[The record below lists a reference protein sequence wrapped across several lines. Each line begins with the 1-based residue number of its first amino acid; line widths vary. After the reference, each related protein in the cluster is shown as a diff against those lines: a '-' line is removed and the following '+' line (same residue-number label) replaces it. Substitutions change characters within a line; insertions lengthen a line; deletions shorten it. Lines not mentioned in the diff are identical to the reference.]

1 MLKFDRKQQKSVKQ
15 LSFNKKKKKVTERT
29 LMWAQLKGQGSYPVS
44 TEALRPDTADSTLPE
59 DDFGTHC
66 IVYAPRCLED
76 VQVVKQP

>member
-1 MLKFDRKQQKSVKQ
+1 
-15 LSFNKKKKKVTERT
+15 
-29 LMWAQLKGQGSYPVS
+29 MWAQLKGQGSYPVS

-59 DDFGTHC
+59 DDSGTHC